1 MNALEYQLKAS
12 GMNETWA
19 MNLLQA
25 HGIISDNCATAAEVA
40 PPDCFAAIRFLMRHQ
55 PLGFLLE

>member
-1 MNALEYQLKAS
+1 
-12 GMNETWA
+12 